1 MFEPFESRQQAKC
14 ACLRLKGGPDALLS
28 GIRGEERGNWV
39 RLQVGEINYKGL
51 IKLKELTKPYQ
62 QRYGYFF
69 VKRKHLYLWGN
80 KDSQKG

>member
-1 MFEPFESRQQAKC
+1 MRLLPPKRQPG
-14 ACLRLKGGPDALLS
+14 CLIS

-69 VKRKHLYLWGN
+69 VKQSNHTFGKIRIHKRGKAYKQGM
-80 KDSQKG
+80 